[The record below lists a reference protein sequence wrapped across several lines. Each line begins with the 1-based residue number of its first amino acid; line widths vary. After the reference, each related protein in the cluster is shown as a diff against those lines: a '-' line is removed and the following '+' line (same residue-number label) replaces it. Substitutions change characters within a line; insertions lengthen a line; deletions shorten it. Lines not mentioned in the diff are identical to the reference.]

1 MDRLYTNRNA
11 TGDFHI
17 NGFRTHGKHVT
28 SLHAAVAFLTAPEP
42 LLELAEAGVKVRV
55 VVRLGYPTSPR
66 ALKRLVEH
74 PQVLVNATTSPAFHP
89 KLYIFQDRCALV
101 GSANMTNAALWTNQE
116 VSVEVPAAD
125 PLYAELSDL
134 FDLWWA
140 GSRVLDEDLL
150 ESYEK
155 AFVLHS
161 PSAKARALE
170 KAVKDLA
177 PGNLSDV
184 DKTVRK
190 KASRADLDF
199 REYQRTYQELLSGFS
214 TLRAGYE
221 STGIRV
227 LPELPL
233 RLEVDAFL
241 GWLREAHATGDLPD
255 SAPTRTGTDFIKHLV
270 PLVQEWGEVAEEW
283 TTRNELESRLSQF
296 QEMLGKP
303 ESIKSASAEQI
314 VDTLLNAH
322 AVGDRLRY
330 YKGGRP
336 TQRAN
341 MLEKMPEDRLHKTLT
356 YLLHGKPHFIER
368 LARCLRDPEWKLA
381 ELGRSGVQEVFGWV
395 NSDDIP
401 ICNERT
407 LKSMRW
413 LGLDVRVLG

>member
-17 NGFRTHGKHVT
+17 NAFRAHGQHVT

-74 PQVLVNATTSPAFHP
+74 PQVLVHATTSPAFHP
-89 KLYIFQDRCALV
+89 KLYVFEDRCALV

-116 VSVEVPAAD
+116 VSVEIPAAD
-125 PLYAELSDL
+125 PVYDELADL

-150 ESYEK
+150 DAYDR

-161 PSAKARALE
+161 PGAKDRALE

-177 PGNLSDV
+177 PGNLSDI

-190 KASRADLDF
+190 KASRAELDF
-199 REYQRTYQELLSGFS
+199 DLYQKTYEAFLSGFS
-214 TLRAGYE
+214 TLLAGYK
-221 STGIRV
+221 STGTRV

-241 GWLREAHATGDLPD
+241 GWLREAHATGDLPE
-255 SAPTRTGTDFIKHLV
+255 SAPTRKGAQFTENLA
-270 PLVQEWGEVAEEW
+270 PLVREWSGVAEEW
-283 TTRNELESRLSQF
+283 SSRNELESRLLQF
-296 QEMLGKP
+296 QGRLGTP
-303 ESIKSASAEQI
+303 GAIKSASAGQI

-341 MLEKMPEDRLHKTLT
+341 MLEKMPEDRLRKTLT